1 MELKD
6 NFAWA
11 TNVDWKKMG
20 NYRGFDYKLLNVDP
34 ETRIIE
40 MLFRFEPNQKCFFHR
55 HYHPTSTLVVSG
67 EQRIYKKDL
76 SCNTESL
83 SKIRKAG
90 EFGISEGVETH
101 IEGGGPEGGIIYQN
115 IQVKNDLVYSILNS
129 KDLSVKIDVTFNQF
143 CDDFLAGTQS
153 AEEKIAI

>member
-1 MELKD
+1 MSFSEEEES
-6 NFAWA
+6 
-11 TNVDWKKMG
+11 
-20 NYRGFDYKLLNVDP
+20 LLRQLQEDIKTLEKAVYSQGVK
-34 ETRIIE
+34 T
-40 MLFRFEPNQKCFFHR
+40 
-55 HYHPTSTLVVSG
+55 TSS
-67 EQRIYKKDL
+67 
-76 SCNTESL
+76 NTESL